1 MGRHKVSFTAESSTS
16 LRKAFN
22 QAFASGMLAFAAAA
36 SLAPAAANA
45 GADATAPVA
54 PATPA
59 AADVYAPDVYDV
71 QIMMQDAARSKFT
84 DLVRAADNGYTARLM
99 RLENRL
105 NDALQR
111 DGAHPRHNAIVI
123 LDPAQTDIAV
133 TLEVDMP
140 DVVRSALARRGATAE
155 ESRITGIS
163 APMKDSHVTPG
174 GTVTYTQAPMA
185 AMQSAGG
192 TAEACIII
200 PMPEHDKPVRIKGL
214 TEAEEEDYLNTH
226 EGWHCLDS
234 RYSATAEDK
243 EALGNARTMRDLQ
256 QSPAALRALEVIN
269 LQEALA
275 DVGALGDM
283 IRAGSN
289 PRLLSAVIAWRN
301 TPAEN
306 DLEHNTA
313 PALQALA
320 AHINTVGVKAFR
332 AMDEK
337 SAHQLYFRLVDE
349 NGLTQPRI
357 QAALDYIYAGGANT
371 PAAIP
376 APSDT
381 RSAAAAPT
389 TKEAAAAQLQ
399 NYYNEKLTRLFTGA
413 DGSNLSPVA
422 PGTVERAERL
432 QNRLSQWDARQT
444 LEQTA
449 VRRHGEITLE
459 SLVYAYGHLKQG
471 LQKDISAGRD
481 AETGR
486 EKLSRLRVELAII
499 GTRDYDFTAAN
510 SRHGVTLRL
519 PQATPEPA
527 ATAPAAAAPQ
537 EKPAPRR

>member
-1 MGRHKVSFTAESSTS
+1 MSLTAESSTS

-22 QAFASGMLAFAAAA
+22 QAFARGMLAFAAAA
-36 SLAPAAANA
+36 SFAPAANA
-45 GADATAPVA
+45 GADAAAPVA
-54 PATPA
+54 PATP
-59 AADVYAPDVYDV
+59 DTYDV

-105 NDALQR
+105 NDVLQR
-111 DGAHPRHNAIVI
+111 DGNHPRHNAIVI

-133 TLEVDMP
+133 ALEVDMP

-155 ESRITGIS
+155 ESRIAGIS
-163 APMKDSHVTPG
+163 AHMKDSHVTPG

-185 AMQSAGG
+185 AMQSLGG

-200 PMPEHDKPVRIKGL
+200 PMPEHDKPINILGL
-214 TEAEEEDYLNTH
+214 TETETEDYLNAH
-226 EGWHCLDS
+226 EGWHCLDIH
-234 RYSATAEDK
+234 YGATSEDK
-243 EALGNARTMRDLQ
+243 EALSNARTMRDLQ
-256 QSPAALRALEVIN
+256 QSPAAQRALEAIN

-275 DVGALGDM
+275 DVRALGDM

-289 PRLLSAVIAWRN
+289 PRLLSAVIQWRN

-313 PALQALA
+313 PTLQALA
-320 AHINTVGVKAFR
+320 AHINTVGLKSFR
-332 AMDEK
+332 AMDEE
-337 SAHQLYFRLVDE
+337 SLHQLYYRLVDA
-349 NGLTQPRI
+349 NGLTQPRL
-357 QAALDYIYAGGANT
+357 QAALDHIYAGGANNGANS

-376 APSDT
+376 VPADT
-381 RSAAAAPT
+381 RRAAAIP
-389 TKEAAAAQLQ
+389 AAAQLQ
-399 NYYNEKLTRLFTGA
+399 NYYNDKLTRLFTGA

-432 QNRLSQWDARQT
+432 QNRLSKWDARQT

-499 GTRDYDFTAAN
+499 GTRDYDFAAAN

-519 PQATPEPA
+519 PQAAAPA
-527 ATAPAAAAPQ
+527 AEAASPAAAPQ